1 MTCANKKHLV
11 RLSYPA
17 QALMEAALII
27 PLLLLLI
34 LGVMDFGRLYYTKM
48 VITNAAREG
57 ASYYATSS
65 VCKTS
70 CTFVNCSSFLKDVV
84 VESGVSSGVTVVYS
98 DISLPSTCATTGNN
112 GSVTVTKSV
121 TFLYFNFLKN
131 VGLVS
136 GPITLSST
144 VSMVVQ

>member
-1 MTCANKKHLV
+1 MTGAYKKHSV
-11 RLSYPA
+11 KPSYPA

-27 PLLLLLI
+27 PILLFLI
-34 LGVMDFGRLYYTKM
+34 LGAMDFGRIYYAKM
-48 VITNAAREG
+48 VISNAAREG

-70 CTFVNCSSFLKDVV
+70 CTFVNCSSFLKSVV
-84 VESGVSSGVTVVYS
+84 VESGASSGVTVVDS
-98 DISLPSTCATTGNN
+98 EISLPSTCATTGAN

-121 TFLYFNFLKN
+121 TFMYYNFLSS

-136 GPITLSST
+136 GPLTLTST